1 MLLVLH
7 KFDAMSFRDK
17 VLDAL
22 NITKQHINLPVETKF
37 IVTTL
42 DGVVADKPYAL
53 SKRVLEKEIGNNHKR
68 TLDVLGFQVGD
79 EHLDRSTTVLKS
91 DNSTSLCVAVE
102 RPYPLCSYYTA
113 AVGTGDGTAGNAAAY
128 YTDTGFHPL
137 SGMYEPGNI
146 KLQSMRKSAI
156 PSNDLSGT
164 HAAVASATVNDH
176 VHTEWPSVL
185 SEQLKL
191 LNEQPYADS
200 LYYHDMKLRFMITG
214 VDNPDNNADLPK
226 ASNHRGLV
234 RMVILRPLSRRARL
248 RHEGST
254 NTPLANYAYAPNW
267 ETDLFFSKKR
277 MLGGAIDSNMEESDP
292 YGDIVK
298 SYGLPA
304 STAVKGLRRSEDE
317 IVNQNSKDVH
327 FGHIVPVSSM
337 GVEYDLSPF
346 QVMTSPINRKDYSV
360 IVDKSFHLDI
370 QHHGVGSQ
378 RVENVTIPFR
388 MKARFAGRKAGA
400 QTPYFDNETATIADD
415 VQYADTDLL
424 DVTLDEPLNMNSKPL
439 IMFMAMD
446 QKLSVEVEGYTG
458 ISEC

>member
-1 MLLVLH
+1 
-7 KFDAMSFRDK
+7 MSFRDK

-42 DGVVADKPYAL
+42 DSSGQPVVVADKPYAL

-79 EHLDRSTTVLKS
+79 QHFDRSTTVLKS
-91 DNSTSLCVAVE
+91 DNATSLCVAVE
-102 RPYPLCSYYTA
+102 RPYPLCSYHTA
-113 AVGTGDGTAGNAAAY
+113 ATATAAAY

-156 PSNDLSGT
+156 PHEDHSTTHEEVGGGT
-164 HAAVASATVNDH
+164 VGHHMHSP
-176 VHTEWPSVL
+176 WPGVL

-191 LNEQPYADS
+191 LNEQPYADA

-214 VDNPDNNADLPK
+214 VDNPDNNSALPK

-277 MLGGAIDSNMEESDP
+277 MLGGAIDSTMEESDP

-304 STAVKGLRRSEDE
+304 DTLSKGLRRSEDE

-327 FGHIVPVSSM
+327 FGHIVPVASM

-346 QVMTSPINRKDYSV
+346 QVMTSPINRKDYAV
-360 IVDKSFHLDI
+360 ISDKSFHLDI

-388 MKARFAGRKAGA
+388 MKARFAGRMAGD
-400 QTPYFDNETATIADD
+400 QTPYYDNETATIADD
-415 VQYADTDLL
+415 VQFADTDLL
-424 DVTLDEPLNMNSKPL
+424 DTTLDEPLNMNSKPL

>member
-1 MLLVLH
+1 
-7 KFDAMSFRDK
+7 MSFRDR

-37 IVTTL
+37 VVTTPT
-42 DGVVADKPYAL
+42 GVVGDKPYAL
-53 SKRVLEKEIGNNHKR
+53 SKRVLEKEIGNDHKR

-79 EHLDRSTTVLKS
+79 AHEDRTTQVLKS
-91 DNSTSLCVAVE
+91 DNVTDLCLAVE
-102 RPYPLCSYYTA
+102 RPYPLCSYATVA
-113 AVGTGDGTAGNAAAY
+113 NGTTT

-137 SGMYEPGNI
+137 SGMYEAGNI

-156 PSNDLSGT
+156 PSNDLFGT
-164 HAAVASATVNDH
+164 HAADPAATVNDH

-214 VDNPDNNADLPK
+214 VDNPDNNADLPR

-254 NTPLANYAYAPNW
+254 NTPMANFAYAPNW

-277 MLGGAIDSNMEESDP
+277 MLGGAIDANMEESDP

-327 FGHIVPVSSM
+327 FGHIVPVSTM

-346 QVMTSPINRKDYSV
+346 QVMTSPINRKDYAV

-400 QTPYFDNETATIADD
+400 QVPYDDNETVNIADD
-415 VQYADTDLL
+415 IQFADAQLL
-424 DVTLDEPLNMNSKPL
+424 DETLDEPLNMNSKPI

-446 QKLSVEVEGYTG
+446 QKLSIEVEGYTS